1 LGSFDLFLGGI
12 GFQPGGHA
20 EHELVTRTTSL
31 ELPITALAMLPFS
44 LKIWGSKSLTF
55 LHNLQR
61 MFKLSSPFK
70 PSGDQPQAIESLVAG
85 IKRDQKH
92 QVLMGVTGSGKTF
105 TMANVIEQIQK
116 PTLVISHN
124 KTLAA
129 QLYSEFTEFF
139 PNNAVHYFV
148 SYYDYY
154 QPEAYIP
161 QRDIYIEK
169 DASINEDIDRLR
181 LATTSSLVSRKDVII
196 IASVSS
202 IYGLGSPEDY
212 KKMMVAIKVGETID
226 RDKMLA
232 KLIEIQYQRN
242 DIAFERSRFR
252 VRGDSVEIWPSYE
265 EFAYRVE
272 FWGDEIEKIS
282 VINPLTGE
290 SFDKTDQIYI
300 YPAKHFVSS
309 EARIQDAVKRI
320 RFELKEQLE
329 FFQEHG
335 KLLEAQR
342 LNARTRFDLEMLEQ
356 VGHCPGIENYSRHIA
371 GREEGETP
379 ETLYN
384 FFPDDFLL
392 FIDESHVTV
401 SQIRAMYAGD
411 QSRKGTLIDHG
422 FRLPSA
428 RDNRPM
434 KFEEWEDRINKVVYV
449 SATPNDY
456 EMEKTEGE
464 VVEQIIRPTGL
475 LDPIVEVLPASG
487 QVNHLLGEAKERVA
501 AGDRVLVTV
510 VTKRLAEDL
519 STFLC
524 ENGVTSKW
532 LHSELDAFERVEL
545 LRDLRLGVF
554 DCLVGVNLLREGLDL
569 PEVSLVAIL
578 DADKEGFL
586 RSETSLIQTIGR
598 SARNVDAKV
607 ILYGDKITTA
617 MKNAIDETARRRQ
630 IQEAYNAAHGIT
642 PFTVKKEIKSGI
654 QADLKNRAEA
664 TAKATAESTT
674 YITEEYINELQTEML
689 QAAQDLEFER
699 AGSLRDRISHLQENI
714 GKPLESIGPPST
726 GKGKKKGRRRKAS
739 KVPRPKRQ

>member
-1 LGSFDLFLGGI
+1 M
-12 GFQPGGHA
+12 PP
-20 EHELVTRTTSL
+20 TL
-31 ELPITALAMLPFS
+31 ESPLMALAMLPLS
-44 LKIWGSKSLTF
+44 LKIWGSKSATF
-55 LHNLQR
+55 LHNPQR

-85 IKRDQKH
+85 IKRDKKH

-139 PNNAVHYFV
+139 PDNAVHYFV

-212 KKMMVAIKVGETID
+212 KKMMVAIKVGDSID

-290 SFDKTDQIYI
+290 AFDKTDQIYI

-309 EARIQDAVKRI
+309 EARIQEAVKRI

-371 GREEGETP
+371 GRQEGETP

-411 QSRKGTLIDHG
+411 QSRKNTLIDHG

-487 QVNHLLGEAKERVA
+487 QVNHLLGQAKERVA

-524 ENGVTSKW
+524 DNGVSSKW

-607 ILYGDKITTA
+607 ILYGDKITKA
-617 MKNAIDETARRRQ
+617 MKNAIEETARRRQ
-630 IQEAYNAAHGIT
+630 IQEAYNTANGIT
-642 PFTVKKEIKSGI
+642 PYTIKKEIKSGI

-699 AGSLRDRISHLQENI
+699 AGSLRDRISQLQENI
-714 GKPLESIGPPST
+714 GKPLESVGPPGT